1 MKQYFDFTPYVT
13 DTPVSFDMKDNQ
25 FADFIHE
32 QLEYEH
38 IPVTIQPHTI
48 IIDEGGPVEGTP
60 FIAPPEE
67 EEVTHTTITA
77 PLSQTIIEN
86 ILADDRLI
94 FKGSSKLQ
102 QACDAWYLDN
112 MKRCTQR

>member
-13 DTPVSFDMKDNQ
+13 DTPVSFDMRGNR
-25 FADFIHE
+25 FAKFIHE

-38 IPVTIQPHTI
+38 IPTTIEPHTI
-48 IIDEGGPVEGTP
+48 IVDEGGPVEGTP

-67 EEVTHTTITA
+67 EVTHTTMTA
-77 PLSQTIIEN
+77 PLSQTIIKS
-86 ILADDRLI
+86 ILADDKLI

-102 QACDAWYLDN
+102 QAYDAWYIDN